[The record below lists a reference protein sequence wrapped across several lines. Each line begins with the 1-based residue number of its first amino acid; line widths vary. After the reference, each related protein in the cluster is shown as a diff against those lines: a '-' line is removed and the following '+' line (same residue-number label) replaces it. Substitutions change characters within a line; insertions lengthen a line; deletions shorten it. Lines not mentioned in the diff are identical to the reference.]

1 MFLHDLCIIIVL
13 LYIYIVLK
21 NVNIV
26 IRFDSKYNYV
36 LNYKILV
43 NYINSLAYINIANKF
58 IKK

>member
-1 MFLHDLCIIIVL
+1 M
-13 LYIYIVLK
+13 LK